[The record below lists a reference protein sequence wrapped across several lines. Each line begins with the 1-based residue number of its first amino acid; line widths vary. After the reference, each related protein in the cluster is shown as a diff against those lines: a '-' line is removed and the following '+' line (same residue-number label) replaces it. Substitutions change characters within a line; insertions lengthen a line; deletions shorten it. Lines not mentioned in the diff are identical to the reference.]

1 LNARY
6 SSPAYTINYYGMG
19 NETVKDDDAAK
30 DYYHVRMSRFDLS
43 SSLSQQLGKR
53 HTLSIGVGFQS
64 VKLGNNEGRFVESS
78 AKLDSSDF
86 DRKNYGSVQI
96 SYSFNT
102 TDNALYPRKGVKIN
116 TGAAYI
122 Q

>member
-1 LNARY
+1 
-6 SSPAYTINYYGMG
+6 MG

-96 SYSFNT
+96 SYSFNN

-116 TGAAYI
+116 TRCSLHTERKRER
-122 Q
+122 